1 MRITNIKQIDVKYD
15 RTMFSKNNLK
25 FSYNYEGVGEG
36 LSSVIFNSFVKSND
50 NNLKESVSRLVIK
63 ALHTAKLFIAT
74 KLKEIVA
81 KFKITNPSLMLLY

>member
-1 MRITNIKQIDVKYD
+1 
-15 RTMFSKNNLK
+15 
-25 FSYNYEGVGEG
+25 VGEG